1 MGQLH
6 LGMLKE
12 SLSAEVTFGQR
23 RTIDVGEGQVTVW
36 EGAFQA
42 EGTAGQMP

>member
-42 EGTAGQMP
+42 EGTAVPMP